1 MGLTGYGK
9 PNYVFFGFEV
19 DAALAGYL
27 FHVIDRAMRTE
38 LTKFRAANPRL
49 RGLTLRRASKSFQQG
64 MAARVAGRLDE
75 MHQVRD
81 AGVAAQHSTGT
92 ALILVK
98 HRVVDDAFR
107 ETAIRLV
114 SAGRLSGVRSNGAF
128 RHGFAAGDRV
138 NLNRP
143 VGNTGR
149 ALLP

>member
-1 MGLTGYGK
+1 
-9 PNYVFFGFEV
+9 
-19 DAALAGYL
+19 
-27 FHVIDRAMRTE
+27 MRTE

-64 MAARVAGRLDE
+64 MAARVADRLDE
-75 MHQVRD
+75 MHQARE

-92 ALILVK
+92 ALMLVK
-98 HRVVDDAFR
+98 HQVVDDALR

-114 SAGRLSGVRSNGAF
+114 SAGRLSRVRPNGAF